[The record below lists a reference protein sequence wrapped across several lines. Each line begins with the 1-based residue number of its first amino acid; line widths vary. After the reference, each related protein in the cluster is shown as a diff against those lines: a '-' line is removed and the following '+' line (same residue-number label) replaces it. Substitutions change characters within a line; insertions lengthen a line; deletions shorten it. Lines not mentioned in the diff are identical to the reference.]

1 MQVQVEVK
9 VTSFDTNTL
18 CKGRMTVTINVRE
31 NRMDNPEAQ
40 LGTRHKKR
48 QTKQTTDHR
57 KLQKWATQYFGRM
70 TVLI

>member
-48 QTKQTTDHR
+48 QTNKQ
-57 KLQKWATQYFGRM
+57 
-70 TVLI
+70 LITENYKNERHSILAVCPY